1 MADNKAAK
9 PAPTHTDSMAYI
21 ARINDGKVPK
31 GWSEAVSEGVAQA
44 NVIAALAHAAIKDPA
59 DPQFP
64 ACSFAHREKLIAEV
78 EAILKVGAPQEESA
92 TPFTRAAV
100 ALISDI
106 RAAHDRAGQLQLA
119 DETPQGDS

>member
-1 MADNKAAK
+1 MITSAVVVDGTKN
-9 PAPTHTDSMAYI
+9 THSSHGQPHPRKLKTGHVGCFF
-21 ARINDGKVPK
+21 RV
-31 GWSEAVSEGVAQA
+31 
-44 NVIAALAHAAIKDPA
+44 
-59 DPQFP
+59 

-119 DETPQGDS
+119 DETPQGDSSL